1 MQTGKTLK
9 ILQYFKKYKSC
20 EVWLVF
26 MFTLSVKL
34 ARNFI

>member
-26 MFTLSVKL
+26 TLSVKL